1 MKIRR
6 IDIVAWVGLVI
17 LAHVLL
23 VSHYVEPFVN
33 LAFCVVNLYF
43 VLFGVL
49 LAHWRRQDGR
59 PIALYSLG
67 YVLGYAILVA
77 MCFIY
82 NRQWQPRFFLYAI
95 LYISLFR
102 LPLGLALLW
111 IFIAATLVGQVFAL
125 QLFALLAATAVI
137 LHQVYRARRDWFV
150 IACMGF
156 GALAFGLFLFPV
168 LCLATTDSPQT
179 LLDVF
184 RRNDVREAIAT
195 SLLSATAAAG
205 LTVLFGVPFAYALA
219 RSHFRGKTLVE
230 TAIDLP
236 ILIPHSAVGVA
247 YLLLFGEKAIWG
259 QPFRLS
265 GTFWGIVAVQVFV
278 SAPFLIKTVY
288 QAFDAMGEG
297 YEMTARTLGA
307 GPAGAFGRVALPL
320 ASRAIMI
327 GLILA
332 WSRAVSEVGS
342 VELFAYY
349 PMTAPILIA
358 NKASQLGIDQARP
371 IAVLL
376 VLTCLFI
383 FLGLHVGR
391 TLATR
396 PFRSGRTDTRVGPP

>member
-6 IDIVAWVGLVI
+6 IDITAWAGLAI

-23 VSHYVEPFVN
+23 VSRYVEPFVN
-33 LAFCVVNLYF
+33 VAFCVVNLYF
-43 VLFGVL
+43 LVFGAL
-49 LAHWRRQDGR
+49 LAYWRRQAER
-59 PIALYSLG
+59 PVVLYMVG
-67 YVLGYAILVA
+67 YVFGYALLIA
-77 MCFIY
+77 MCFVY
-82 NRQWQPRFFLYAI
+82 NPQWQPRFFLYAI

-111 IFIAATLVGQVFAL
+111 IFVVATLVGQAFAL
-125 QLFALLAATAVI
+125 QVFAFLAAVAII
-137 LHQVYRARRDWFV
+137 LHQVYRARRDWFIV
-150 IACMGF
+150 ACMGF
-156 GALAFGLFLFPV
+156 GALTFGLFLFPV

-179 LLDVF
+179 LLDAF
-184 RRNDVREAIAT
+184 RRSEVRAAIAT
-195 SLLSATAAAG
+195 SLLSASAAAG
-205 LTVLFGVPFAYALA
+205 LTLLFGVPFAYALA
-219 RSHFRGKTLVE
+219 RSQFRGKALVE

-259 QPFRLS
+259 QSLQLS

-288 QAFDAMGEG
+288 QAFDAMGSG

-307 GPAGAFGRVALPL
+307 SPAGAFGRVALPL
-320 ASRAIMI
+320 ASRAILI
-327 GLILA
+327 GAILA

-376 VLTCLFI
+376 VVTCLFI

-391 TLATR
+391 VLATR
-396 PFRSGRTDTRVGPP
+396 PFRSTGKTLS

>member
-6 IDIVAWVGLVI
+6 TDAAAWAALLVLAHALVI
-17 LAHVLL
+17 
-23 VSHYVEPFVN
+23 SHYVEPFVN
-33 LAFCVVNLYF
+33 VAFGVVNFYF
-43 VLFGVL
+43 ILFGAL
-49 LAHWRRQDGR
+49 LAQWRREAQR
-59 PIALYSLG
+59 PVASYLAG
-67 YVLGYAILVA
+67 YVLGYAALAVL
-77 MCFIY
+77 CFVY

-95 LYISLFR
+95 LHVSLYR
-102 LPLGLALLW
+102 LPLGRALLW
-111 IFIAATLVGQVFAL
+111 LFIGTTLVGQAFAL
-125 QLFALLAATAVI
+125 QMFALLAAVAIV
-137 LHQVYRARRDWFV
+137 LHQVYQTRRDWFV
-150 IACMGF
+150 VACMAF
-156 GALAFGLFLFPV
+156 GALAFGIVLFPV

-179 LLDVF
+179 LLEVF
-184 RRNDVREAIAT
+184 RRSEVRAAIGA

-205 LTVLFGVPFAYALA
+205 VTLAFGVPFAYALA
-219 RSHFRGKTLVE
+219 RSHFRGKALVE
-230 TAIDLP
+230 TLIDVP

-247 YLLLFGEKAIWG
+247 YLLLFGEKAAWG
-259 QPFRLS
+259 QSLRLS

-288 QAFDAMGEG
+288 QAFEAMGGG

-307 GPAGAFGRVALPL
+307 SAAGAFGRVALPL
-320 ASRAIMI
+320 ASRAVLI

-332 WSRAVSEVGS
+332 WSRAVSEVGA

-383 FLGLHVGR
+383 FLGLHVAR
-391 TLATR
+391 SVAAR
-396 PFRSGRTDTRVGPP
+396 PFRPARGTTA